1 MKKYLLVILALSS
14 LAFALTDSDS
24 DGVSDEK
31 DLCPRVYA
39 RSETG
44 CPTLTAVSSSSFLN
58 SCLVEQL
65 KKGKIINTI
74 TPICDKNNVCPQISK
89 VVGFQSCDPI
99 FPIIFDTKWNPL
111 IRGSV
116 FIVDYTR

>member
-1 MKKYLLVILALSS
+1 MKKYLLIILALSS
-14 LAFALTDSDS
+14 LTLALTDTDS

-44 CPTLTAVSSSSFLN
+44 CPTLTASSSTSFLN
-58 SCLVEQL
+58 SCLSEQV
-65 KKGKIINTI
+65 KKGKIINII

-89 VVGFQSCDPI
+89 VV
-99 FPIIFDTKWNPL
+99 
-111 IRGSV
+111 
-116 FIVDYTR
+116 

>member
-1 MKKYLLVILALSS
+1 MKLV
-14 LAFALTDSDS
+14 AFFIEIINTFPKIHS

-44 CPTLTAVSSSSFLN
+44 CPTLTASSSTSFLN
-58 SCLVEQL
+58 SCLSEQV
-65 KKGKIINTI
+65 KKGKIINII

-89 VVGFQSCDPI
+89 VV
-99 FPIIFDTKWNPL
+99 
-111 IRGSV
+111 
-116 FIVDYTR
+116 